1 MCKRIFLTI
10 LLLIFPVLC
19 YGFTVTDG
27 LKVNGHIYNQTSYR
41 TTEGEF
47 VASENWIQLEAEYEL
62 LKEKAEIYGVY
73 RTIYDAMYDMRSDEG
88 YWSRYKNSRQ
98 RLSNENKMRE
108 IYLDIHLKK
117 ADIRIG
123 KQQIVWGETDGLRL
137 MDLINPL
144 DMTRQYVTKS
154 WEDIR
159 RPLTSVKLDYYIIP
173 EKDFFLEAV
182 WIPEIKTDKIF
193 MDPADPSSP
202 WSLESPKLQFA
213 PTPFGP
219 IPIIPH
225 VVDRKPASSPRN
237 SEFGLKLNGVNSGYH
252 WTLNFFRGYNY
263 TPVTKFK
270 GARPLFPPA
279 SPFPM
284 PVILANLETVYEKQ
298 NVLGITFNKPWGMWV
313 FRGEFANYF
322 HKRFNTSDTSDSD
335 GIVRKNQLQ
344 YMLGFDRPT
353 WIKAL
358 NDFQT
363 FFISGQFFHFHT
375 SKGHDLI
382 SGPYQQVFDRNFY
395 AVSLLINTGY
405 DRNRIVPEILTVYDI
420 TNTGWYMKP
429 KITFQ
434 YGDHW
439 REEIGGLIFQGDK
452 SEFPFGVMNKKDEI
466 YFMIKYQF

>member
-1 MCKRIFLTI
+1 MFKRIFLVF
-10 LLLIFPVLC
+10 LLLVFPGLV
-19 YGFTVTDG
+19 YGFTITDG
-27 LKVNGHIYNQTSYR
+27 LEVNGYLYNQTEYK
-41 TTEGEF
+41 TTSGEF
-47 VASENWIQLEAEYEL
+47 VSNENTIQLEAEYTL
-62 LKEKAEIYGVY
+62 IRDKAEIYGIY
-73 RTIYDAMYDMRSDEG
+73 RTIYEGIYDIKDPNGR
-88 YWSRYKNSRQ
+88 YWSRYSASRQ
-98 RLSNENKMRE
+98 RLSNENRMRE
-108 IYLDIHLKK
+108 IYLDVHLRD

-137 MDLINPL
+137 MDLVNPL
-144 DMTRQYVTKS
+144 DMTRQYIGRS

-159 RPLTSVKLDYYIIP
+159 RPLTAVKIDYYIIP
-173 EKDFFLEAV
+173 EKDFFLEVV
-182 WIPEIKTDKIF
+182 WVPEIKTDKIF

-202 WSLESPKLQFA
+202 WSLHSPDLQFVQ
-213 PTPFGP
+213 TPFGP
-219 IPIIPH
+219 MPIIPN
-225 VVDRKPASSPRN
+225 VVDKKPPSSPRY
-237 SEFGLKLNGVNSGYH
+237 SEFGLKLNGVNYGYH

-270 GARPLFPPA
+270 SAMPLLPPA
-279 SPFPM
+279 APFPM
-284 PVILANLETVYEKQ
+284 ILANLETVYEKQ
-298 NVLGITFNKPWGMWV
+298 NVLGFTFNKPWGMWV

-322 HKRFNTSDTSDSD
+322 QKRFNTSDPTDPD
-335 GIVRKNQLQ
+335 GIVRRNQLQ

-363 FFISGQFFHFHT
+363 FFISGQFFHFYT
-375 SKGHDLI
+375 SRGSNLI
-382 SGPYQQVFDRNFY
+382 SGPYQQPYDRNFY

-405 DRNRIVPEILTVYDI
+405 DQNRIVPEILTVYDI

-429 KITFQ
+429 RITFQ

-452 SEFPFGVMNKKDEI
+452 SEFPFGVMDKKDEI